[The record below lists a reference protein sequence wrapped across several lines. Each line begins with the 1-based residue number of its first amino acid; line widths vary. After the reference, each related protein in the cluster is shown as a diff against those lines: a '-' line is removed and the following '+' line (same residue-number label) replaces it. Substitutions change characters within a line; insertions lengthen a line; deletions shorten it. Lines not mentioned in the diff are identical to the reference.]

1 MQLTMHNVENVDDIM
16 ECTLKKPIEIIEKWA
31 KMKGV
36 IYLINVKNSQG
47 KRFHFYSIIVWHLFE
62 YLSNMLIISACVLL

>member
-1 MQLTMHNVENVDDIM
+1 MQLTMHDVENVDDMM
-16 ECTLKKPIEIIEKWA
+16 ECTLKKTLKLS
-31 KMKGV
+31 KNGLQMKCV